1 MTNLKTIDTIMK
13 KWGHDPESVVE
24 MLQDVQDQ
32 LRHLPE
38 DALRHMAS
46 ELDVPLYRLYHLGTF
61 YGSFSME
68 EKGRHVVQVC
78 MGAGCHVKGAPRVLD
93 AVCSELKVQP
103 GGTTADKQFTV
114 EAAGCLGCCSLAPVV
129 SVDGKLF
136 GDVKPEQVAGI
147 LTATRKGSPKE
158 AN

>member
-1 MTNLKTIDTIMK
+1 VTNLKAIDAIMK
-13 KWGHDPESVVE
+13 KWGRDPESVVE
-24 MLQDVQDQ
+24 MLQDVQAQ

-38 DALRHMAS
+38 DALRHMAAN
-46 ELDVPLYRLYHLGTF
+46 LDVPLHRLYHLATF
-61 YGSFSME
+61 YGSFSLA

-78 MGAGCHVKGAPRVLD
+78 MGAGCHVKGAPKVLE

-103 GGTTADKQFTV
+103 GQTTADKQFTV
-114 EAAGCLGCCSLAPVV
+114 ESAGCLGCCSLAPVV

-136 GDVKPEQVAGI
+136 GDVKPEQVPEI
-147 LTATRKGSPKE
+147 LRAARKGSPKE